1 MLTRLYSTAC
11 LVLRHIDQLAQSGF
25 LKLTAAPFFF
35 TFAADLASVTI
46 LRLLKGSTAQ
56 YLDVESAKDMFFL
69 GVNLLK
75 RLSVE
80 SNDIANR
87 MAMILTQL
95 WNSEKA
101 FKRPDGSE
109 HTALR
114 IRTRLAMSPVF
125 DVVWW
130 WREEFGGQQ
139 GAYPLS
145 SLQPF
150 RVQSPTI
157 PSKFQSPPKFL

>member
-1 MLTRLYSTAC
+1 MLTCLYSTAC

-56 YLDVESAKDMFFL
+56 YLDVESAKETFFL

-114 IRTRLAMSPVF
+114 IRTRLGMSPVF
-125 DVVWW
+125 DVIWW

-139 GAYPLS
+139 GAYPLP

-150 RVQSPTI
+150 QVQSPTM
-157 PSKFQSPPKFL
+157 PGMLQSCIELV